1 MKIYTR
7 RGDDGTTGLIGGVRV
22 SKAHPRVDA
31 YGTVDELNS
40 LLGWVR
46 ASCVP
51 DAIDLE
57 LAHAQACLFELGAS
71 LATPDKHP
79 AGAEALREGDIDR
92 LEASI
97 DVMEASLKPLKSF
110 VLPGG
115 NEAASRLHVA
125 RTECRRVE
133 RLLVALAESE
143 ELDPLCIRWMN
154 RLSDMLF
161 VAARYANHE
170 DGVDDDPW
178 TARSDESDA
187 HER

>member
-7 RGDDGTTGLIGGVRV
+7 RGDDGSTGLIGGVRV

-40 LLGWVR
+40 VLGWVR
-46 ASCVP
+46 TAAIP
-51 DAIDLE
+51 DAVDLE

-71 LATPDKHP
+71 LATPDKAP
-79 AGAEALREGDIDR
+79 AGCDALRDDDIDR

-97 DVMEASLKPLKSF
+97 DVMEASLAPLKSF

-115 NEAASRLHVA
+115 NEAASRLHIA

-133 RLLVALAESE
+133 RLLVALAGTEA
-143 ELDPLCIRWMN
+143 LDPLCVRWMN

-170 DGVDDDPW
+170 DGVDDVPW
-178 TARSDESDA
+178 IARSDDA
-187 HER
+187 GTHDG